1 MNVLRIPEILQ
12 ELLHLIDSD
21 IGIKEKDNLYQ
32 DFFILCERNTKMK
45 KGMISVLSAVVGAA
59 IGAGTVGKTVAGGM
73 DKTKSMSDKHLA
85 LFLMMNQWVKVKQ
98 GGKNLAEY
106 FKGNSYKKIA
116 IYGMSYAGET
126 LVDELRGT
134 EVKVVYGIDKN
145 ADTIYSDV
153 DVLSMEDD
161 LAKVDAVVVTAI
173 TFFDEIKEK
182 LLKKLDCPILS
193 LEDILYEI

>member
-1 MNVLRIPEILQ
+1 MQ

-45 KGMISVLSAVVGAA
+45 IGMISVLSAVVGAA

>member
-1 MNVLRIPEILQ
+1 MQ

>member
-1 MNVLRIPEILQ
+1 MQ

-32 DFFILCERNTKMK
+32 DFFILCERNAKMK

-98 GGKNLAEY
+98 EGKNLAEY

-161 LAKVDAVVVTAI
+161 LAEVDAVVVTAI